1 VKHPAIRNKRWSKEI
16 GMVASSQRSDRQEI
30 PGPVTYQDW
39 LQMPESKQLLE
50 LWNGEVV
57 VPPGPET
64 VHMDAQNEL
73 FVQLWHAAR
82 HIRDAGV
89 YTAPYE
95 VRLREQTVVQPDIV
109 VFTTQSPG
117 RKTRRG
123 FEGVPDLMVE
133 ILSPSNRG
141 HDLIR
146 KSALYAEAGVP
157 EYWVVDPVARHLIIG
172 RLRDGYY
179 EREIVTGGSIECL
192 VLEAQINVDFLA
204 ELKIDPQ
211 EP

>member
-1 VKHPAIRNKRWSKEI
+1 
-16 GMVASSQRSDRQEI
+16 
-30 PGPVTYQDW
+30 
-39 LQMPESKQLLE
+39 MPESNQLLE

-73 FVQLWHAAR
+73 FVQLWNAAR
-82 HIRDAGV
+82 RVSNADV

-109 VFTTQSPG
+109 VFTPKSTG
-117 RKTRRG
+117 KKTRRG
-123 FEGVPDLMVE
+123 FEGVPDLIVE
-133 ILSPSNRG
+133 ILSPSNRD

-157 EYWVVDPVARHLIIG
+157 EYWVVEPVARHLIVG
-172 RLRDGYY
+172 SLREGYY
-179 EREIVTGGSIECL
+179 EREALYGGVIECKAL
-192 VLEAQINVDFLA
+192 SAQINVDFLVG
-204 ELKIDPQ
+204 LTLDP
-211 EP
+211 EAPNGAP

>member
-1 VKHPAIRNKRWSKEI
+1 
-16 GMVASSQRSDRQEI
+16 
-30 PGPVTYQDW
+30 
-39 LQMPESKQLLE
+39 MPESKHLLE
-50 LWNGEVV
+50 LWNGEIV

-64 VHMDAQNEL
+64 VHMDARNEL

-82 HIRDAGV
+82 QLPNAGV

-109 VFTTQSPG
+109 VFTGQSAG
-117 RKTRRG
+117 QQTRRG
-123 FEGVPDLMVE
+123 FEGTPDLMIE

-146 KSALYAEAGVP
+146 KSALCAEAGVP

-179 EREIVTGGSIECL
+179 EREIVTGGSIECSAL
-192 VLEAQINVDFLA
+192 GAQINVYFLA
-204 ELKIDPQ
+204 VLKIDPQ